1 MIHIKIILDTAG
13 TFQDVE
19 IVEKPTHIDLYE
31 SNKWKSIPNDDASD
45 TIL

>member
-19 IVEKPTHIDLYE
+19 IVQKPEHIDLKIE
-31 SNKWKSIPNDDASD
+31 EVIKEDDNWFEE
-45 TIL
+45 

>member
-19 IVEKPTHIDLYE
+19 IVEKPEHIDLQVTEEIREDENWYVE
-31 SNKWKSIPNDDASD
+31 E
-45 TIL
+45 

>member
-19 IVEKPTHIDLYE
+19 IVEKPTHIDLKIEEEIREDENWYVE
-31 SNKWKSIPNDDASD
+31 E
-45 TIL
+45 